1 MAIELRLRE
10 TTGPPQSPRRTRPS
24 IAPDWIAPAHG
35 PTLPDGGAAGE
46 LRLAAVE
53 LRDVSKH
60 WGKTAAVDR
69 VSFTAQAGNLVAL
82 LGPSGC
88 GKSTTLR
95 LIAGL
100 EAADAG
106 TITIADRRVTNLPPS
121 ARGVSMVF
129 QSYALFPH
137 LSVAE
142 NIMFGLRV
150 RRVRRADREA
160 RLKRAAEILGLQQL
174 LDRKPSQLSGGQQQR
189 VALGRAIVAETPVCL
204 MDEPLS
210 NLDAQLR
217 LEMRREIRAL
227 QRRLGITMLYVTHD
241 QVEAMT
247 MADQVVLMRSGAIEQ
262 DAPPAELYERPATI
276 FAARFVGTPPMN
288 VLPAAPV
295 GAAYPA
301 ALASAPSGRRATDL
315 AIGVRPEDVRLAPRG
330 LPGAVM
336 ALEYLGADTLI
347 ESRIHDDVF
356 VIRVPGKV
364 QADTGD
370 IIHMTWEHGRT
381 HWFELSTGH
390 RVDSQA

>member
-1 MAIELRLRE
+1 V
-10 TTGPPQSPRRTRPS
+10 
-24 IAPDWIAPAHG
+24 
-35 PTLPDGGAAGE
+35 
-46 LRLAAVE
+46 AAVE
-53 LRDVSKH
+53 LRGVSKH
-60 WGKTAAVDR
+60 WGKTAAVDQI
-69 VSFTAQAGNLVAL
+69 SFTADAGSLVAL

-106 TITIADRRVTNLPPS
+106 TITIADRRVTHLPPA

-129 QSYALFPH
+129 QNYALFPH

-142 NIMFGLRV
+142 NIMFGLKV
-150 RRVRRADREA
+150 RRVARAERDA
-160 RLKRAAEILGLQQL
+160 RLKRAAEILGLQLL

-227 QRRLGITMLYVTHD
+227 QRRLGMTMLYVTHD

-247 MADQVVLMRSGAIEQ
+247 MADQVVLMRDGAIEQ
-262 DAPPAELYERPATI
+262 DAPPATLYERPATI

-288 VLPAAPV
+288 VLPAAPI
-295 GAAYPA
+295 GAAYA
-301 ALASAPSGRRATDL
+301 GALASLPAGRQAADL
-315 AIGVRPEDVRLAPRG
+315 AIGVRPEDVRLAPQG
-330 LPGAVM
+330 LAGAVM

-347 ESRIHDDVF
+347 EARIHDDVF
-356 VIRVPGKV
+356 VVRAPGKV
-364 QADTGD
+364 QAKTGD
-370 IIHMTWEHGRT
+370 IIHMTWDPGQA
-381 HWFELSTGH
+381 HWFELSSGR
-390 RVDSQA
+390 RVIPQT